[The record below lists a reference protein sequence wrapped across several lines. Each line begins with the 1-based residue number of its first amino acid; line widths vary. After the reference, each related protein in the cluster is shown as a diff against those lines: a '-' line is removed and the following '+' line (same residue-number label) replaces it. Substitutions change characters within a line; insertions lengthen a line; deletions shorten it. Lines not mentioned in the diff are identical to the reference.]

1 MVSRMHSY
9 MVRNGC
15 KAAINTEIKKINI
28 IPGVETMIWQRV
40 KMASRKSLWT

>member
-1 MVSRMHSY
+1 MVSGMHTY
-9 MVRNGC
+9 MARNGC